1 VLHTILYYGTPMNIV
16 TQQSRIA
23 NNYKQYFGA
32 RYGNVKPTWTGDETK
47 TVLQIG
53 SNLVTGRSYC

>member
-1 VLHTILYYGTPMNIV
+1 MNIV

-23 NNYKQYFGA
+23 DNYKQYFGA